1 MDNLKIGHKIKKLRE
16 LKNLTQEHMANSI
29 GITQGAYSRME
40 LGETEITYSKLEKI
54 SEELGMK
61 PEDVIAFNESVV
73 FNVMNNQT
81 GNGLVINKQ
90 TKAQLS
96 YGELVADASQLP
108 VPQKPKLKPFT
119 EFNQIG
125 KPSKR
130 PDVPSKVDGTA
141 IFGMDVQL
149 PGMLYASIIHSL
161 GLYKYG

>member
-81 GNGLVINKQ
+81 GNGLVINNS
-90 TKAQLS
+90 QLS
-96 YGELVADASQLP
+96 DTEKNLFEQQIIL
-108 VPQKPKLKPFT
+108 LK
-119 EFNQIG
+119 EENAHLKKVIESLL
-125 KPSKR
+125 SK
-130 PDVPSKVDGTA
+130 
-141 IFGMDVQL
+141 
-149 PGMLYASIIHSL
+149 
-161 GLYKYG
+161 